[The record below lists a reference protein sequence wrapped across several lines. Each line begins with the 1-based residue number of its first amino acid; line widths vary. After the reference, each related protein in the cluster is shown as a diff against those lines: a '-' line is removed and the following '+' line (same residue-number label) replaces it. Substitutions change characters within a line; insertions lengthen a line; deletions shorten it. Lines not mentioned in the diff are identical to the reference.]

1 MSKQKDYNSGYG
13 GYQQG
18 NATTSIN
25 QFENAGH
32 PGYWAHAK
40 TVAVSTTVSF
50 TGSFAGASGIIFSPK
65 VGSTATVSLTDGGSF
80 SVGDFGPASGS
91 IYELSVKNV
100 TNPAGGPIIVLY
112 RNKPAETAL
121 IP

>member
-1 MSKQKDYNSGYG
+1 MSKSRDYNSGYG
-13 GYQQG
+13 GYRP
-18 NATTSIN
+18 NYITSSIN

-40 TVAVSTTVSF
+40 TVAVSTDVSF

-65 VGSTATVSLTDGGSF
+65 VGSQATVSLTDGGSF
-80 SVGDFGPASGS
+80 SVADFGPASGS

-100 TNPAGGPIIVLY
+100 TNVAGGPIIVLY
-112 RNKPAETAL
+112 RNKPIETAL